1 MHTYS
6 SVPMCVRSY
15 GGGGHETM
23 ELGASVSMS
32 ILEKLVLSCSFPDSW
47 RRPPD
52 AEVQALIRYLEE
64 LRSSVLDLS
73 KEDEDEDGSA
83 TSSSTLK
90 MSLTSQLQ
98 ELCYDAEDY
107 LEMAQHSRGGCSWQI
122 SWVRSKATRQ
132 RPALISAKDLS
143 GLISRVK
150 PAKKIAQAYI
160 KSASS
165 RTTTKKNG
173 PRPQEEPGCRP
184 KQEPAKSSSRRAVY
198 SDDTLQPDSHDE
210 QLVRLLALESDQ
222 QLKTVAIHGLPG
234 VGKTTLA
241 RRLYHCY
248 EGRFHCAAFLR
259 ASRNLQDDTTR
270 LLATMLS
277 KIKGQQGCRY
287 WVGYGDEQD
296 LIDSI
301 RQHLQGK
308 S

>member
-1 MHTYS
+1 
-6 SVPMCVRSY
+6 MCVRSY

-32 ILEKLVLSCSFPDSW
+32 ILEKLVQSCSFPDSW
-47 RRPPD
+47 RGPPD
-52 AEVQALIRYLEE
+52 AEVQALIGYLEE

-73 KEDEDEDGSA
+73 KEDEDEDDSA

-143 GLISRVK
+143 GLISRVN
-150 PAKKIAQAYI
+150 PAKEIAQAYI

-165 RTTTKKNG
+165 RTTTKENG
-173 PRPQEEPGCRP
+173 PRPQE
-184 KQEPAKSSSRRAVY
+184 EPAKSSSRRAVY

-248 EGRFHCAAFLR
+248 EGRFHCGAFLR
-259 ASRNLQDDTTR
+259 ASRNLQDTTR

-287 WVGYGDEQD
+287 WGGSGDEQD

>member
-32 ILEKLVLSCSFPDSW
+32 ILEKLVQSCSFPDSW

-64 LRSSVLDLS
+64 LRAYVLDLS
-73 KEDEDEDGSA
+73 KEDEDEDDSA

-143 GLISRVK
+143 GLISHVK
-150 PAKKIAQAYI
+150 PAKIIAQAYI

-248 EGRFHCAAFLR
+248 EGRFHCGAFLR
-259 ASRNLQDDTTR
+259 ASRNLQDTTR

-287 WVGYGDEQD
+287 WGGSGDEQD